1 MLKPNEL
8 KKGIVNLRDF
18 LKKVAKKMPDKENRG
33 FIDHMVYLNQ
43 VLDSLDK
50 VLDYTD
56 NPRLDYLMRL
66 EQKYNK
72 INQLLKKKLGA
83 KNANDT
89 KQ

>member
-89 KQ
+89 K